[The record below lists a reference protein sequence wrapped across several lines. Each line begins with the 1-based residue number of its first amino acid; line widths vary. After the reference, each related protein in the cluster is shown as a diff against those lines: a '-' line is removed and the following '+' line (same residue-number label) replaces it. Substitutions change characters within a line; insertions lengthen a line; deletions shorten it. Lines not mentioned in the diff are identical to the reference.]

1 MKVGDLVKHRRD
13 ARIPPLVGM
22 VIEIASGQVLDQL
35 RRVEWLG
42 VEHQTWV
49 SQKNLEKV
57 SESR

>member
-1 MKVGDLVKHRRD
+1 MKVGDLVKYRAD
-13 ARIPPLVGM
+13 ARMPPLVGM
-22 VIEIASGQVLDQL
+22 VIEIASGND

-49 SQKNLEKV
+49 SQENLEVV

>member
-1 MKVGDLVKHRRD
+1 VKVGDLVKYRAD
-13 ARIPPLVGM
+13 ARMPPLVGM
-22 VIEIASGQVLDQL
+22 VVEIASGND

-49 SQKNLEKV
+49 SQENLEKV

>member
-1 MKVGDLVKHRRD
+1 MKVGDLVKYRAD
-13 ARIPPLVGM
+13 ARMPPLVGM
-22 VIEIASGQVLDQL
+22 VVEIASGND